1 MSCAFVY
8 PGQGAQAIGMGGD
21 FLGSALAK
29 RANDVCGFDLLK
41 VMREGPEELLQ
52 STSYCQPALFL
63 HSALV
68 LDALQNKKTLPAAD
82 YHLGL
87 SLGEYSALY
96 GAGAMSFE
104 DVMGALVVRGRAMQE
119 ACTLVPSGMVSVLGL
134 EEDQIVKVCDAAR
147 EDGVLQAANFN
158 APGQIVISGDL
169 KALDRAME
177 HLKAA
182 GARRSIPLPVAG
194 AFHSPLMQP
203 AAKALR
209 VHLEKC
215 TIGANCSK
223 VISNVTAAAHD
234 PKTVVEVLVAQI
246 TAPVRWSQSIENLV
260 QKHGVTRFCEWGT
273 GKVLS
278 GLIKR
283 VSKDVELC
291 AAGTLAECEAWS
303 CVARP

>member
-1 MSCAFVY
+1 MNCAFVY
-8 PGQGAQAIGMGGD
+8 PGQGAQAIGMGAD
-21 FLGSALAK
+21 FFESPLAR
-29 RANDVCGFDLLK
+29 RANEVCGFDLIK
-41 VMREGPEELLQ
+41 AMREGPEELLQ
-52 STSYCQPALFL
+52 STSICQPALFL

-68 LDALQNKKTLPAAD
+68 LEALQKKNALPVAE

-96 GAGAMSFE
+96 GSGAMSFD
-104 DVMGALVVRGRAMQE
+104 DVMGALVVRGKAMQE

-134 EEDQIVKVCDAAR
+134 DEEQILKVCDAAR

-158 APGQIVISGDL
+158 APSQIVISGDL
-169 KALDRAME
+169 KALERAME

-182 GARRSIPLPVAG
+182 GARRSMALPVAG

-203 AAKALR
+203 AAAALKA
-209 VHLEKC
+209 HLKKC
-215 TIGANCSK
+215 TIGPACAK
-223 VISNVTAAAHD
+223 VISNVSAEAHN
-234 PKTVVEVLVAQI
+234 PQTVAEALVAQI
-246 TAPVRWSQSIENLV
+246 TAPVRWSQSIENLI
-260 QKHGVTRFCEWGT
+260 QHRGVTSFCEWGT

-291 AAGTLAECEAWS
+291 AAGTLAECEACP

>member
-1 MSCAFVY
+1 MSIAFVY
-8 PGQGAQAIGMGGD
+8 PGQGAQAVGMGGD
-21 FLGSALAK
+21 FLGSPLAK
-29 RANDVCGFDLLK
+29 RANEVCGFDLVK

-52 STSYCQPALFL
+52 STAYCQPALFL

-68 LDALQNKKTLPAAD
+68 LEALEAKKTLPVAD

-104 DVMGALVVRGRAMQE
+104 DVMAALVVRGRAMQE
-119 ACTLVPSGMVSVLGL
+119 ACELVPSGMVSVLGMD
-134 EEDQIVKVCDAAR
+134 EEQIAKVCDEAR
-147 EDGVLQAANFN
+147 EDGVIQAANFN
-158 APGQIVISGDL
+158 APGQIVVSGDL
-169 KALDRAME
+169 KAIGRSLE
-177 HLKAA
+177 LFKAA
-182 GARRSIPLPVAG
+182 GARRAIPLSVAG

-203 AAKALR
+203 AAAALR
-209 VHLEKC
+209 ACLEKM
-215 TIGANCSK
+215 TINSNCAK
-223 VISNVTAAAHD
+223 VVSNVTAAVHD
-234 PKTVVEVLVAQI
+234 PQTVIDVLVGQI

-260 QKHGVTRFCEWGT
+260 EKQGVTRFYEWGT

-283 VSKDVELC
+283 ISKDVELC
-291 AAGTLAECEAWS
+291 AAGSLAECEACS